1 MKRNLKASLRNLK
14 KGGIQFFLTV
24 VLMPAL
30 SGCQLARPDLQK
42 EAQPDRL
49 IGMYI
54 TQEYVDLFD
63 FDRYLND
70 HIGRLASGKN
80 LAVDGAESRKYEN
93 RLYAV
98 CQEKDSGITEYVF
111 EGLEGIRFFA
121 PGQAGDED
129 GVFAAQADEEVADVR
144 LNVSDQGQE
153 MEGTIYCS
161 ANEYA
166 RFYCN
171 PVYQTADGQVYLLSG
186 TGISGNLTDGASFSQ
201 SLEEKRTV
209 NENGEEMEERFY
221 VSVSIC
227 GQDAYSR
234 HVVAW
239 MDAQD
244 QKLEETVYSAEEV
257 PDSIT
262 APAGAAYLICTSYQD
277 GEGGTERVGRQLAEL
292 SDHTGELC
300 LFVPG
305 ERGLPVQKRILLEA
319 LKE

>member
-1 MKRNLKASLRNLK
+1 MKRNKRRGAFWSIVMLA
-14 KGGIQFFLTV
+14 TV
-24 VLMPAL
+24 LG
-30 SGCQLARPDLQK
+30 GCQLARPDLQK

-70 HIGRLASGKN
+70 HIGRFASGKN
-80 LAVDGAESRKYEN
+80 LAVDGGESRKYEN

-98 CQEKDSGITEYVF
+98 YQMKDSETGEYVF
-111 EGLEGIRFFA
+111 EGLEGICFFV
-121 PGQAGDED
+121 PVSED
-129 GVFAAQADEEVADVR
+129 GTFAAQADAEVTDVT
-144 LNVSDQGQE
+144 LNVSDQGE
-153 MEGTIYCS
+153 AMEGTIFCPTG
-161 ANEYA
+161 EDA

-171 PVYQTADGQVYLLSG
+171 PVYQTGDGQVYLLSG

-209 NENGEEMEERFY
+209 NANGEETEEQFC
-221 VSVSIC
+221 VSVTIC

-234 HVVAW
+234 HVIAW

-244 QKLEETVYSAEEV
+244 QKLEETAYSADEV
-257 PDSIT
+257 PDFVA
-262 APAGAAYLICTSYQD
+262 APADAAYLICSSYQM
-277 GEGGTERVGRQLAEL
+277 ESGGREKVRRQVVEL
-292 SDHTGELC
+292 SEEAGELC

-305 ERGLPVQKRILLEA
+305 ERGLTVQKRILVESA
-319 LKE
+319 AE